1 MRESEDCPGPLARD
15 LMQRATFAGL
25 REDADELA
33 AIVRDSKR
41 PLPTLPLDATDREMA
56 LMDLLLQ
63 ARDRERRLLTVI
75 CD

>member
-1 MRESEDCPGPLARD
+1 MREADECPGPLARD

-33 AIVRDSKR
+33 AMVRDSQR
-41 PLPTLPLDATDREMA
+41 PLPTLARDATAREMA
-56 LMDLLLQ
+56 LLDLLLQ
-63 ARDRERRLLTVI
+63 ARDREKRLIRMI